1 MVNATTLIDEYR
13 RRFPGSEPEVIARAP
28 GRVNLI
34 GEHVD
39 YNGGLVM
46 PFAIPLA
53 TWAVAGRREDA
64 RIIAQSAQVP
74 GSVEFESQRIGEPMA
89 GWGCYVQGVI
99 ASLQQLGLPTFGMNI
114 LIDSDIPVGA
124 GLSSSAALEAAVALA
139 ALELAGQSLSR
150 SEIASAC
157 RVAEHNYAKVP
168 CGIMDQTASLCA
180 HADHVLLLDCRDN
193 SIAHIPWTR
202 QDIVIVIVDSR
213 SPHRLSAGTYAE
225 RVREC
230 SLVAARSSSSW
241 RELKPPALDAIRN
254 DIGKTV
260 YRRARHVITE
270 IARVRDAA
278 DALQHPD
285 FPTLGRLMNESHQ
298 SLAEDYEVST
308 PRLDTLAACIRG
320 VPGVFGA
327 RLTGAGFGGCVVAVA
342 EQSATSAIES
352 AVRRDYDPHFN
363 VTAPVWT
370 WCPSEGATIRRV
382 TS

>member
-53 TWAVAGRREDA
+53 TWVIAGRREDA
-64 RIIAQSAQVP
+64 RVAAQSRQS
-74 GSVEFESQRIGEPMA
+74 SVGVDFESTHIGNPLA

-99 ASLQQLGLPTFGMNI
+99 ASLQPLGLPTFGMNVF
-114 LIDSDIPVGA
+114 IDSDIPDGA

-139 ALELAGQSLSR
+139 ALELAGHSLSR
-150 SEIASAC
+150 SEIVRAC

-180 HADHVLLLDCRDN
+180 RTDHVMLLDCCDN
-193 SIAHIPWTR
+193 SISHIPWMR
-202 QDIVIVIVDSR
+202 PHIAIVVVDSR
-213 SPHRLSAGTYAE
+213 SPHRLSSGTYAE

-230 SLVAARSSSSW
+230 ELAAARCSSSL
-241 RELKPPALDAIRN
+241 RDLTPDTLNKIR
-254 DIGKTV
+254 DDVGATV
-260 YRRARHVITE
+260 YRRARHVISE

-278 DALQHPD
+278 DALQRAD

-370 WCPSEGATIRRV
+370 WCPSEGATIRRIIP
-382 TS
+382 

>member
-13 RRFPGSEPEVIARAP
+13 RRFPGSEPEVVARAP
-28 GRVNLI
+28 GRANLI

-53 TWAVAGRREDA
+53 TWVVAGRREDA
-64 RIIAQSAQVP
+64 RIIAQSSQVP
-74 GSVEFESQRIGEPMA
+74 GSVEFESRRIGEPMA

-124 GLSSSAALEAAVALA
+124 GLSSSAALEAAAALA
-139 ALELAGQSLSR
+139 ALELAGHSLTR
-150 SEIASAC
+150 TEIAGAC
-157 RVAEHNYAKVP
+157 RAAEHNYAKVP

-180 HADHVLLLDCRDN
+180 HADHVLLLDCCDN
-193 SIAHIPWTR
+193 SIAHIPWAR
-202 QDIVIVIVDSR
+202 SDIAIVVVDSR
-213 SPHRLSAGTYAE
+213 SPHRLSAGTYAD

-241 RELKPPALDAIRN
+241 REITPPALDAIRN
-254 DIGKTV
+254 DIGHTV

-278 DALQHPD
+278 DALQRAD
-285 FPTLGRLMNESHQ
+285 FSTLGRLMNESHQ

-308 PRLDTLAACIRG
+308 PRLDTLAASIRC

-363 VTAPVWT
+363 VIAPVWT
-370 WCPSEGATIRRV
+370 WSPSEGATVRRI